1 MTAETSSS
9 RRIRPLPAQLI
20 NQIAA
25 GEVVERPASVAKELI
40 ENSLDAGADR
50 IEIDLEQGGVKLLRV
65 RDNGCGIPRE
75 DLALALSRHATS
87 KIASL
92 ADLEAVVSL
101 GFRGEALPSIASVSR
116 LEVRSRTPDADQAWA
131 VRGDGGDR
139 LDAPEPVAH
148 PPGTTVEVRDLFYNT
163 PARRKF
169 LRAEKTELGHV
180 EAVVRRIA
188 LARAGTRFRLQHN
201 GRVLLDLPVAVGET
215 GLRQRLA
222 ALAGEGFLAHA
233 LAVAEA
239 AVDLRL
245 SGWVAAPAFS
255 RSQADLQF
263 FYVNGRLVRDKL
275 VTHAVRQAF
284 QDVLHHSRHP
294 AYVLYLELPPVLVDV
309 NVHPAKQEV
318 RFREGRQVH
327 DFIFRAL
334 HRRLAAGELGPPGA
348 SGNLPAWD
356 PETYPGATTGPG
368 SAVFNPLPI
377 GSPDCQAP
385 PPESPTFTLPPTGS
399 PELTSSP
406 PGSPAPC
413 QPPFQ
418 PSARQLPLSAGL
430 TGGIGERRGDWGHA
444 QGFYQPSPPAWSS
457 PDLSAAGCPSPSSAD
472 GVTTGGSATAGLRAT
487 GSSPAAATATGVGP
501 EPAAWEEIPPL
512 GYALAQLQG
521 IYILAQAADGLI
533 IVDMHAAHERIAY
546 ERLKRAWEEG
556 PGLRRQPLLVPL
568 AVRVSEREADLAETH
583 ADHFRRF
590 GLTVDRVG
598 AASLAVREI
607 PVLLQG
613 ADAEGLLRDLL
624 ADLVVHGRSD
634 LLQSRVN
641 EVLATLA
648 CHRAVRANRRLNL
661 EEMNA
666 LLREMERTERVD
678 QCNHGRPTWVRL
690 TLAELDRLFARGR

>member
-1 MTAETSSS
+1 MSIAIPTPSSN
-9 RRIRPLPAQLI
+9 RIRQLPAQLI

-65 RDNGCGIPRE
+65 RDNGAGIPRE

-92 ADLEAVVSL
+92 ADLEAVASL

-116 LEVRSRTPDADQAWA
+116 LEVRSRARDAEEAWA
-131 VRGDGGDR
+131 IRGDGGDR
-139 LDAPEPVAH
+139 LEEPAPASH
-148 PPGTTVEVRDLFYNT
+148 LIGTTVEVRDLFYNT

-169 LRAEKTELGHV
+169 LRAEKTELGHI
-180 EAVVRRIA
+180 EQVVRRIA
-188 LARAGTRFRLQHN
+188 LARQGARFRLNHN
-201 GRVLLDLPVAVGET
+201 GRTLLDLPAAAGEE
-215 GLRQRLA
+215 GMRRRLA
-222 ALAGEGFLAHA
+222 HLAGEGFLEHA
-233 LAVAEA
+233 LTVEEA
-239 AVDLRL
+239 AVGLCLR
-245 SGWVAAPAFS
+245 GWVAAPAFS

-284 QDVLHHSRHP
+284 QDVLHHNRQP

-334 HRRLAAGELGPPGA
+334 HRRLAAGELGGDLEGLALPDSGPVGVPSPG
-348 SGNLPAWD
+348 PA
-356 PETYPGATTGPG
+356 EQG
-368 SAVFNPLPI
+368 PLP
-377 GSPDCQAP
+377 
-385 PPESPTFTLPPTGS
+385 
-399 PELTSSP
+399 
-406 PGSPAPC
+406 
-413 QPPFQ
+413 
-418 PSARQLPLSAGL
+418 RQLAMSP
-430 TGGIGERRGDWGHA
+430 GIAERRGDWSA
-444 QGFYQPSPPAWSS
+444 YLDVQRPDPAS
-457 PDLSAAGCPSPSSAD
+457 LSDGTEAAAAVGALAAGLA
-472 GVTTGGSATAGLRAT
+472 
-487 GSSPAAATATGVGP
+487 GVGP
-501 EPAAWEEIPPL
+501 GADELGRIPPL

-521 IYILAQAADGLI
+521 IYILSQAADGLVI
-533 IVDMHAAHERIAY
+533 IDMHAAHERIAY
-546 ERLKRAWEEG
+546 ERLKQSWEASLVAGGPGDEG
-556 PGLRRQPLLVPL
+556 ARGLRRQPLLVPVV
-568 AVRVSEREADLAETH
+568 VRVSEREADLAE
-583 ADHFRRF
+583 ASAEVLARF
-590 GLTVDRVG
+590 GLIIDRVG
-598 AASLAVREI
+598 EASLAVREI
-607 PVLLQG
+607 PVLLRG

-634 LLQSRVN
+634 MLQARVN

-648 CHRAVRANRRLNL
+648 CHRSVRANRRLTL

-666 LLREMERTERVD
+666 LLRDMERTERAD

-690 TLAELDRLFARGR
+690 SLAELDRLFARGR

>member
-1 MTAETSSS
+1 MSIAIP
-9 RRIRPLPAQLI
+9 RINRIRQLPAQLV

-65 RDNGCGIPRE
+65 RDNGSGIPRE

-92 ADLEAVVSL
+92 ADLEAVASL

-116 LEVRSRTPDADQAWA
+116 LEVRSRARDAEEAWA
-131 VRGDGGDR
+131 IRGDGGDR
-139 LDAPEPVAH
+139 LDEPEPASH
-148 PPGTTVEVRDLFYNT
+148 PIGTTVEVRDLFYNT

-169 LRAEKTELGHV
+169 LRAEKTELGHI
-180 EAVVRRIA
+180 EQVVRRIA
-188 LARAGTRFRLQHN
+188 LARPGARFRLNHN
-201 GRVLLDLPVAVGET
+201 GRTLLDLPAAEGEE
-215 GLRQRLA
+215 GMRRRLA
-222 ALAGEGFLAHA
+222 QLAGEGFLEHA
-233 LAVAEA
+233 LAVEEA

-245 SGWVAAPAFS
+245 QGWVAAPAFS

-275 VTHAVRQAF
+275 VTHAVRQSF
-284 QDVLHHSRHP
+284 QDVLHQSRHP
-294 AYVLYLELPPVLVDV
+294 AYVLYLDLPPVLVDV

-334 HRRLAAGELGPPGA
+334 HRRLAEGELGGA
-348 SGNLPAWD
+348 ATALAAPDSGRVFGFAMGPAETEPVSRQLPMSPRIAEGRGDWMVNLDFQRPDPAALS
-356 PETYPGATTGPG
+356 GATGTGPG
-368 SAVFNPLPI
+368 GAL
-377 GSPDCQAP
+377 A
-385 PPESPTFTLPPTGS
+385 
-399 PELTSSP
+399 
-406 PGSPAPC
+406 
-413 QPPFQ
+413 
-418 PSARQLPLSAGL
+418 AGL
-430 TGGIGERRGDWGHA
+430 AGV
-444 QGFYQPSPPAWSS
+444 
-457 PDLSAAGCPSPSSAD
+457 LS
-472 GVTTGGSATAGLRAT
+472 
-487 GSSPAAATATGVGP
+487 GVGP
-501 EPAAWEEIPPL
+501 GADELGEIPPL

-521 IYILAQAADGLI
+521 IYILAQAADGLVI
-533 IVDMHAAHERIAY
+533 IDMHAAHERIGY
-546 ERLKRAWEEG
+546 ERLKQSWEAGLEVG
-556 PGLRRQPLLVPL
+556 GQGGELVRGLRRQPLLVPVV
-568 AVRVSEREADLAETH
+568 VRVSEREADLAEASAEVLT
-583 ADHFRRF
+583 RF
-590 GLTVDRVG
+590 GLVIDRVG
-598 AASLAVREI
+598 EASLAVREI

-634 LLQSRVN
+634 MLQARVN

-648 CHRAVRANRRLNL
+648 CHRSVRANRRLTL

-666 LLREMERTERVD
+666 LLRDMERTERAD

-690 TLAELDRLFARGR
+690 SLAELDRLFARGR

>member
-1 MTAETSSS
+1 MIQPVIP
-9 RRIRPLPAQLI
+9 IRQLPAQLI

-50 IEIDLEQGGVKLLRV
+50 IDIDLEQGGVKLLRV
-65 RDNGCGIPRE
+65 RDNGSGIPRQ

-92 ADLEAVVSL
+92 ADLEAVASL

-116 LEVRSRTPDADQAWA
+116 LEVRSRARDAEEAWA
-131 VRGDGGDR
+131 IRGDGGDH
-139 LDAPEPVAH
+139 LGEPEPAVH

-169 LRAEKTELGHV
+169 LRAEKTELGHI
-180 EAVVRRIA
+180 EQVVRRIA
-188 LARAGTRFRLQHN
+188 LARVGTRFRLNHN
-201 GRVLLDLPVAVGET
+201 GRLLLDLPAAEGEE
-215 GLRQRLA
+215 GMRRRLVQ
-222 ALAGEGFLAHA
+222 LAGEGFLEHA
-233 LAVAEA
+233 LPLAEG

-245 SGWVAAPAFS
+245 QGWVAAPAFS

-284 QDVLHHSRHP
+284 QDVLHLSRHP

-334 HRRLAAGELGPPGA
+334 HRRLAEGELGR
-348 SGNLPAWD
+348 S
-356 PETYPGATTGPG
+356 E
-368 SAVFNPLPI
+368 AVFKV
-377 GSPDCQAP
+377 PDLG
-385 PPESPTFTLPPTGS
+385 PTPGFPGEPVETLPVP
-399 PELTSSP
+399 
-406 PGSPAPC
+406 
-413 QPPFQ
+413 
-418 PSARQLPLSAGL
+418 RQLPMSPRIA
-430 TGGIGERRGDWGHA
+430 ERRGDWGPGLDIQRPVSA
-444 QGFYQPSPPAWSS
+444 PLSTPA
-457 PDLSAAGCPSPSSAD
+457 GAD
-472 GVTTGGSATAGLRAT
+472 ELAET
-487 GSSPAAATATGVGP
+487 
-501 EPAAWEEIPPL
+501 PPL

-521 IYILAQAADGLI
+521 VYILSQAPDGLI

-546 ERLKRAWEEG
+546 ERLKQSWAAGGQVGGEAL
-556 PGLRRQPLLVPL
+556 GLRRQPLLVPVV
-568 AVRVSEREADLAETH
+568 VRVSQREADLAEAS
-583 ADHFRRF
+583 ADVLARF
-590 GLTVDRVG
+590 GLTIDRVG
-598 AASLAVREI
+598 EASLAVRAI

-624 ADLVVHGRSD
+624 ADLVVHGRGD
-634 LLQSRVN
+634 RLQARIN

-648 CHRAVRANRRLNL
+648 CHRSVRANRRLTL

-666 LLREMERTERVD
+666 LLRDLEHTERGD
-678 QCNHGRPTWVRL
+678 QCNHGRPTWIRL
-690 TLAELDRLFARGR
+690 SLAELDRLFARGR